1 MRKSLFFALFMAVMS
16 VGGAFAEIAPD
27 SASYPT
33 YATGQT
39 PSVKDSKIIVATT
52 KFVNGKAGTAETDV
66 NTLAGKASS
75 ANSTVT
81 SNGTSIT
88 NLGSRIAKPTGT
100 GNVCPSTCGTN
111 GTSKCKCGYISASGP
126 SGTRKWV
133 VIK

>member
-39 PSVKDSKIIVATT
+39 PSVKDSRIIVATT

-66 NTLAGKASS
+66 NNLAGKASS

-88 NLGSRIAKPTGT
+88 NLGSRIAKP
-100 GNVCPSTCGTN
+100 GNVCPSTCGTD

-126 SGTRKWV
+126 SGTGEWV